1 MLNHRIYIFKKKFD
15 RYIHDP
21 FVAIFIIPFFLILKI
36 LPYKA
41 SSFLCGAFVSL
52 LAPLTKYQSRVI
64 KHLSIAFPQK
74 NYTQKLEI
82 SKKFWFNFGQIIG
95 ELPHINKIISSGNLE
110 IFGLERIKT
119 GPAILIG
126 AHLANWEFLL
136 RIGELS
142 DRRVG
147 FVYRPMNNWI
157 LNKIQIY
164 RNSKINADFYKKGRI
179 AAIGMANK
187 LKKGE
192 IIGLTND
199 QVLREGI
206 MVPFFG
212 KKTPTPQAAAVM
224 SIKWKIPIFMVKL
237 ERIKKFKFR
246 MTIEKKLEIPN
257 IKDKDKYIYLITK
270 KISKRIEEWI
280 KKNPEQWL
288 WAHRRWGK

>member
-1 MLNHRIYIFKKKFD
+1 MLNHIIYILKKKFD

-21 FVAIFIIPFFLILKI
+21 FIALFVIPFFLLLKV
-36 LPYKA
+36 LPYQA
-41 SSFLCGAFVSL
+41 SSFLCGTFVSL
-52 LAPLTKYQSRVI
+52 VAPLTKYQSRVI
-64 KHLSIAFPQK
+64 KHLSIAFPK
-74 NYTQKLEI
+74 KEYNERLKI

-95 ELPHINKIISSGNLE
+95 ELPHIDKIISSGNLE
-110 IFGLERIKT
+110 TFGLNRIKN

-142 DRRVG
+142 DRKVG

-157 LNKIQIY
+157 LNKIQIS

-192 IIGLTND
+192 MIGLTND
-199 QVLREGI
+199 QILREGI

-224 SIKWKIPIFMVKL
+224 SLKWKIPIFMVKV
-237 ERIKKFKFR
+237 ERIKKFKFK
-246 MTIEKKLEIPN
+246 MTVEKKLDVPK
-257 IKDKDKYIYLITK
+257 IKSNDEDIYLITK
-270 KISKRIEEWI
+270 KISERIEEWI
-280 KKNPEQWL
+280 IKNPEQWL